1 MTLMFQLEQLQK
13 ELKTVQNQLTDK
25 QNQYSY
31 ETVSLENNQKSLE
44 SLEQTLSSLPPL
56 PETLEPEVEKIK
68 QRYQKRYGRY
78 QYQAINHQ
86 LQSRINEDNAQVVKD
101 EKDVEYHMRSFNH
114 EAKMGYEESV
124 ENIDSYL
131 TMYYQ
136 LRDIEIVKRQ
146 EDVRQARM
154 KCEMS
159 FQESFIS
166 RLYEKIQQAKKDIQ
180 ELNKG
185 LKNKN
190 FNGDHYEFEVNPS
203 RRPEYRQYYDIISTN
218 QQYNSDNLFVTTLSQ
233 ENRHVMDELFKQIAL
248 LDDNE
253 SGEKLLRKYT
263 DYREYLDY
271 DIKITHENGDFTKFS
286 KVNREKSGG
295 ETQTPFYVVI
305 ASSFEQLIKQRYQ
318 EDSGC
323 VVLFDEAFNNMDE
336 TRIQSMMKFYNE
348 LNVQIII
355 AVPPDRAST
364 IMPYVDTT
372 LAIIKSGDH
381 SFVEEIIHE

>member
-1 MTLMFQLEQLQK
+1 M
-13 ELKTVQNQLTDK
+13 N
-25 QNQYSY
+25 
-31 ETVSLENNQKSLE
+31 
-44 SLEQTLSSLPPL
+44 
-56 PETLEPEVEKIK
+56 
-68 QRYQKRYGRY
+68 
-78 QYQAINHQ
+78 
-86 LQSRINEDNAQVVKD
+86 
-101 EKDVEYHMRSFNH
+101 
-114 EAKMGYEESV
+114 
-124 ENIDSYL
+124 
-131 TMYYQ
+131 
-136 LRDIEIVKRQ
+136 
-146 EDVRQARM
+146 
-154 KCEMS
+154 
-159 FQESFIS
+159 
-166 RLYEKIQQAKKDIQ
+166 
-180 ELNKG
+180 
-185 LKNKN
+185 
-190 FNGDHYEFEVNPS
+190 
-203 RRPEYRQYYDIISTN
+203 
-218 QQYNSDNLFVTTLSQ
+218 
-233 ENRHVMDELFKQIAL
+233 ELFKQMAL